1 MSINAPQREQALSDL
16 RCVTAKLRASI
27 FEDTLTSSDLILGCR
42 RVLDLW
48 IESGGSS
55 LDDPVIGFT
64 GIESQTSHVL
74 GGPGV
79 RGGRDVDRMRFQPG
93 SKAEEEEVEDMGRF
107 FNDSFK
113 RATEE
118 LALYL
123 NGR

>member
-16 RCVTAKLRASI
+16 RRVTTKLRASI
-27 FEDTLTSSDLILGCR
+27 FEDTLTNSDLILGCR

-55 LDDPVIGFT
+55 LDAPVIGFT

-79 RGGRDVDRMRFQPG
+79 RGGRDVDRMRFEPG
-93 SKAEEEEVEDMGRF
+93 SKAEHAEVEDIGRF
-107 FNDSFK
+107 FNDRFK
-113 RATEE
+113 RAVEE
-118 LALYL
+118 LAVYL
-123 NGR
+123 TDR